1 MFNQSRR
8 KLARWFTLSM
18 GSILVLFAGV
28 IYQIE
33 VKDKLESFDLLLHDK
48 LRVMA
53 ASVNYEARQNQSQVN
68 LRYVPL
74 LGSGSHPLAE
84 DLIYVRWYNAQG
96 RLVRFFGVF
105 PPDQLSTPLGYLTI
119 RSTDPLL
126 EKEIWLR
133 QATLPVE
140 SRTGI
145 LGYLQIATPL
155 TDTQRELRQFQMA
168 LTFAVPISLGLIALT
183 GWILSGFA
191 MQPIRQNYQQLQR
204 FTADASHELRSPI
217 SAILTNAQL
226 GLLIAT
232 NDSRYHSPL
241 ENIVDSAKSM
251 GTLVNNLLLL
261 ARHQGQLAPDSLKF
275 VNLDDLLK
283 NLVTQVVPLAEQQSI
298 DLTYEP
304 PEQLVELWADP
315 DLLRQSIENLL
326 NNACKYTPAGGT
338 ILVRLVPHPGW
349 AVIQVIDTG
358 IGIPKADLP
367 YIFDRFYRVDTQRSH
382 DSGGFGLGLA
392 IVQQIVQAHSGHIHV
407 TSEVSKGSKFQIEL
421 PLKLCQ
427 SATSS
432 D

>member
-1 MFNQSRR
+1 M
-8 KLARWFTLSM
+8 
-18 GSILVLFAGV
+18 LFAGV

-33 VKDKLESFDLLLHDK
+33 VKDKLEAIDRLLYDK
-48 LRVMA
+48 TRVMA
-53 ASVNYEARQNQSQVN
+53 ASVHYEVRQDQSQVD
-68 LRYVPL
+68 LSYVPL

-96 RLVRFFGVF
+96 QLVRFFGAS
-105 PPDQLSTPLGYLTI
+105 PPNQLNMPPGYLTL

-126 EKEIWLR
+126 EEVWLR

-140 SRTGI
+140 GRTGT
-145 LGYLQIATPL
+145 LGYLQVATPL
-155 TDTQRELRQFQMA
+155 TETQQELQQLQMA
-168 LTFAVPISLGLIALT
+168 LALAVPIALGLIALT
-183 GWILSGFA
+183 GWVLSGFA
-191 MQPIRQNYQQLQR
+191 MQPIRQAYQQLQR

-226 GLLIAT
+226 GLLTAT
-232 NDSRYHSPL
+232 HDSRYSPPL

-261 ARHQGQLAPDSLKF
+261 ARHQGQLAPESLKLI
-275 VNLDDLLK
+275 NLNDLLK
-283 NLVTQVVPLAEQQSI
+283 SLVTQFATLAEQQSI
-298 DLTYEP
+298 NLTYEQ
-304 PEQLVELWADP
+304 PEQLIELWADP
-315 DLLRQSIENLL
+315 DLLRQAIENLL

-338 ILVRLVPHPGW
+338 ILVRLMPHLGW

-358 IGIPKADLP
+358 IGIPETDLP

-392 IVQQIVQAHSGHIHV
+392 IAQQIVQAHRGHLHV

-421 PLKLCQ
+421 PLKPY
-427 SATSS
+427 S
-432 D
+432 